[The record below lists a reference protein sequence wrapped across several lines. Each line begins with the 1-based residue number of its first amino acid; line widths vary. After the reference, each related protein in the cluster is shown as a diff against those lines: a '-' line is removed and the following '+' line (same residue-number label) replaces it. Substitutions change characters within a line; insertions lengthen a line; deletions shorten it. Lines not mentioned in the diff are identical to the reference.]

1 MPMKGSFSRLSFVV
15 AVMALPGGAAMGQEV
30 PEGWHLQE
38 EDMGGY
44 IDLNLAWYEPGSGDV
59 KAAISCQKGYADVVV
74 TIYVDGPASDTP
86 VAVALEKDGTRFAFE
101 SPVSDYNGYSV
112 GTITS
117 FGPELTALLQG
128 GFAVSLDGV
137 AHGDFGAKSGKE
149 EIDRI
154 LEACPAG

>member
-1 MPMKGSFSRLSFVV
+1 MKGFRGLGLVSALALALS
-15 AVMALPGGAAMGQEV
+15 GTAAMAQEV
-30 PEGWHLQE
+30 PKGWYLQE

-44 IDLNLAWYEPGSGDV
+44 IDLILAWYDPDSGDV
-59 KAAISCQKGYADVVV
+59 KIAVSCQKSYADVVL
-74 TIYVDGPASDTP
+74 TIYVDGPATSEP
-86 VAVALEKDGTRFAFE
+86 VEVVLEREGARFVFE

-128 GFAVSLDGV
+128 GFVVSIDGV
-137 AHGDFGAKSGKE
+137 SHGDFGAKSGKG

>member
-1 MPMKGSFSRLSFVV
+1 MNGFSRLAFFAALTVV
-15 AVMALPGGAAMGQEV
+15 LPGTVMGQGV

-38 EDMGGY
+38 EEASGVT
-44 IDLNLAWYEPGSGDV
+44 DLTLAWYEKGSGEV
-59 KAAISCQKGYADVVV
+59 KIAVNCQKNYADVVL
-74 TIYVDGPASDTP
+74 TIYVDEPAAPSAAP
-86 VAVALEKDGTRFAFE
+86 VAVVLEKDGTRFAFE

-128 GFAVSLDGV
+128 GFAVSLDGA
-137 AHGDFGAKSGKE
+137 AHGSFDAKSGKG

-154 LEACPAG
+154 FAACPAR

>member
-1 MPMKGSFSRLSFVV
+1 MIGVRRLGLV
-15 AVMALPGGAAMGQEV
+15 AGAAVLLGTAVLGQEV

-44 IDLNLAWYEPGSGDV
+44 IDLMLAWYEPGSGDV
-59 KAAISCQKGYADVVV
+59 KVAIGCQESYGDVVLTV
-74 TIYVDGPASDTP
+74 YVDGPAEPGAAP
-86 VAVALEKDGTRFAFE
+86 VQVVLEKAGTRFAFE

-112 GTITS
+112 GTITN
-117 FGPELTALLQG
+117 FGPELTALLRG
-128 GFAVSLDGV
+128 GFAVSFDGV
-137 AHGDFGAKSGKE
+137 AHGEFGAKSGKG